1 MLFCFTTWPVAMI
14 LNQDNSLAHS
24 VTGKRFGQCT
34 IIFWWSC
41 IIAHLAISINRYVS
55 IVFPIKSYIW
65 FTVPNTK
72 YAIFCIW
79 LIGFLVTIPYFW
91 HDTCY
96 VAFNAHTFQWTYAED
111 PCGQFLS
118 LFDFIGG
125 VILCSFAFTIDML
138 TLFRLR
144 EANNV
149 IFHFF
154 GSLIIGISTQT
165 AAEATKRRKTE
176 IRFFTQAF
184 TQCIV
189 FCICLLSFHIFTLL
203 SDSVWWQ
210 FSMVTMIWILAHS
223 LDGANT
229 IIVLKSTK
237 MMFQTFLTMIS
248 MANSIHTDEQ
258 IRKNIENEANR
269 FQVDPFPLGLS
280 CTVES
285 SIQRAENYFLET
297 CPLSYDPICDDP
309 IFNKYQEFEYRCR
322 FPVWSNTVLQINSS
336 NFMDLIKMRD
346 YYGRDWCMVVLF
358 HSPSCPFSSRLAAHF
373 NEIPKKFQNL
383 ISVAVDASDFTKSH
397 RLNFRYGV
405 SGTPTVL
412 LWVNGIGVA
421 RMGIKDLSLESI
433 KDLITSH
440 TDLQEIREKNDETRE
455 DNIPERLFEL
465 GAKLEDV
472 SVDVKENTIMNILYV
487 LLCILVCTI
496 SESFKIEFRS
506 FL

>member
-1 MLFCFTTWPVAMI
+1 
-14 LNQDNSLAHS
+14 
-24 VTGKRFGQCT
+24 
-34 IIFWWSC
+34 
-41 IIAHLAISINRYVS
+41 
-55 IVFPIKSYIW
+55 
-65 FTVPNTK
+65 
-72 YAIFCIW
+72 
-79 LIGFLVTIPYFW
+79 
-91 HDTCY
+91 
-96 VAFNAHTFQWTYAED
+96 
-111 PCGQFLS
+111 
-118 LFDFIGG
+118 
-125 VILCSFAFTIDML
+125 
-138 TLFRLR
+138 
-144 EANNV
+144 
-149 IFHFF
+149 
-154 GSLIIGISTQT
+154 
-165 AAEATKRRKTE
+165 
-176 IRFFTQAF
+176 
-184 TQCIV
+184 
-189 FCICLLSFHIFTLL
+189 
-203 SDSVWWQ
+203 
-210 FSMVTMIWILAHS
+210 
-223 LDGANT
+223 
-229 IIVLKSTK
+229 

-496 SESFKIEFRS
+496 TFIYHVRERILLSAPVLQWFQSKCGGPLCEDIYFLFYVAAPRTRAPPPPPAPEAPDADVPEEQAPEAPEVPENQNPAEDVVELPPLIIED
-506 FL
+506 